1 MSRLVGMK
9 MSKYVLCFDFGT
21 LSCRG
26 VLIDLAD
33 GSLKATAEHSYKDG
47 VIAGTMKH
55 KRISLE
61 KEWFLQNPDDWVESM
76 SIVSKTMIREAG
88 ISPEDVIGVGTDFTS
103 CTLLPVKK
111 DGTPLCKLEK
121 FRDIPNAWPK
131 LWKHHGAQHY
141 AEQIEEYAKENTT
154 WLKEYFGN
162 SVSSEWVYPKILQ
175 VVKEAPEVYREA
187 DYFMEAVD
195 YIVMLLTGE
204 NTRNKGILGVNAFW
218 VEGKGYPDRAF
229 ARALDTMMEDVA
241 ETKLSGRIVTV
252 GDSAGHVTLKMSRL
266 LGITTKAV
274 VAAGHSDGAVAGC
287 GAGVIKSGSMML
299 VMGTSTCHQMMYRK
313 FHSFDGV
320 CSVAAD
326 GMVPGLY
333 GYESGQPATGDIF
346 SWFAENCVPKTYEE
360 RAKEEGKSIL
370 EFLGGMAE
378 KLYPGESGLVALDWF
393 NGNRSILSNYNL
405 SGMVVGLTLESRPEE
420 IYRALVEANIF
431 GSRRIL
437 ENYESHGVI
446 ISDIYAVGGIA
457 GKSPWIMQMCADVF
471 QSDIIVPLF
480 ENVPARGAAVCAA
493 VAAGSEYSEQGC
505 KNFEEASERLIPKE
519 RIIYHP
525 NMEKAEAYDKVYA
538 CYRKLHDAFG
548 RDDSFMKHLK
558 ELRKGK
564 KRHE

>member
-1 MSRLVGMK
+1 
-9 MSKYVLCFDFGT
+9 MSKYVLGFDFGT

-26 VLIDLAD
+26 LLIDLAD
-33 GSLKATAEHSYKDG
+33 GEMKATAEHSYKSG
-47 VIAGTMKH
+47 VIAGEMKH
-55 KRISLE
+55 KPIPLE
-61 KEWFLQNPDDWVESM
+61 KEWFLQDPDDWVESM
-76 SIVSKTMIREAG
+76 GIVSKEMLSETG

-111 DGTPLCKLEK
+111 DGTPLCRLEE

-131 LWKHHGAQHY
+131 LWKHHGAQIY
-141 AEQIEEYAKENTT
+141 AERIERYAKENTT

-175 VVKEAPEVYREA
+175 VVEEDPEVYQAA

-204 NTRNKGILGVNAFW
+204 NTRNKGVLGVNAFW
-218 VEGKGYPDRAF
+218 TEKNGYPEKEF
-229 ARALDTMMEDVA
+229 AGALNPLMRDVA
-241 ETKLSGRIVTV
+241 ETKLAGKIVTV
-252 GDSAGHVTLKMSRL
+252 GEKAGHITPEMSRI

-274 VAAGHSDGAVAGC
+274 AAAGHSDGAVAGC
-287 GAGVIKSGSMML
+287 GAGVTKSGSMML
-299 VMGTSTCHQMMYRK
+299 VMGTSTCHQMMYRE
-313 FHSFDGV
+313 FCSFDGI

-346 SWFAENCVPKTYEE
+346 AWFAENCVPKAYEE
-360 RAKEEGKSIL
+360 RAEKEKKSTL
-370 EFLGGMAE
+370 TLLGEMAE
-378 KLYPGESGLVALDWF
+378 KLLPGESGLVALDWF

-405 SGMVVGLTLESRPEE
+405 SGMIVGLTLESRPEE

-437 ENYESHGVI
+437 ENYRSNGVE

-471 QSDIIVPLF
+471 HSDVIVPLF
-480 ENVPARGAAVCAA
+480 DNVPARGAAACAA
-493 VAAGSEYSEQGC
+493 VAAGTEYGEWGC
-505 KNFEEASERLIPKE
+505 KDFEEASRRLIPKE
-519 RIIYHP
+519 KIVYHP
-525 NMEKAEAYDKVYA
+525 DQEKSEQYDKVYA

-548 RDDSFMKHLK
+548 PDDSFMKTLK
-558 ELRKGK
+558 ELRNGK
-564 KRHE
+564 KHHE